1 MKKVIFILLMFIG
14 MSNASA
20 AYCDYIARGN
30 EKKIA
35 ANVTFAYDYTI
46 NTEVIFTVT
55 VNNLFENLQLKDPNG
70 KIYTGKEEII
80 ITGFKSGQT
89 LKFEIISPNDE
100 CGDELLYT
108 KYIILPNYNQYYNDP
123 VCKNTDFSLCQKW
136 VKNNY
141 SYDEFVKLVKEY
153 KNGSTNR
160 NDKTNNDSSYRNI
173 ITFFIK
179 YWYIYTLLIM
189 LLIYIIYKIR
199 EEKKI
204 GF

>member
-1 MKKVIFILLMFIG
+1 MKKILFVLLMFIG
-14 MSNASA
+14 MTNVSA

-30 EKKIA
+30 EKKVA
-35 ANVTFAYDYTI
+35 SNVTFSYDYIATPEI
-46 NTEVIFTVT
+46 KFTVT

-70 KIYTGKEEII
+70 KIYTGEEEIVI
-80 ITGFKSGQT
+80 AGFDPGQT